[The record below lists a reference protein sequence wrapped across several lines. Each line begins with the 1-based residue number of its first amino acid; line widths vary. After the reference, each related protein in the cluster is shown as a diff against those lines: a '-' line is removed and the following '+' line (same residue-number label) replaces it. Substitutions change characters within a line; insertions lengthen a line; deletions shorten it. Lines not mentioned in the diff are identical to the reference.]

1 MSLIRPQL
9 FAIAALVFAAVL
21 GLVRMFTG
29 LGAPAGTLVNIGWV
43 VYDLVILSV
52 IIRAALYSGFTPL
65 KEAEAD
71 GN

>member
-29 LGAPAGTLVNIGWV
+29 LGAPAGPSSTLAGW
-43 VYDLVILSV
+43 LM
-52 IIRAALYSGFTPL
+52 TW
-65 KEAEAD
+65 
-71 GN
+71 